1 MPAIPVPLPLICQQ
15 IRLYITSAIIQ
26 GRLKTVFQTAFYRP
40 KKGKPMKPMTVL
52 MTAAIFSVLSLNA
65 CGGSEKSR
73 IQEQTE
79 ARFQLNPHPKQ
90 AYRLRIKI
98 NDAPGP
104 LKLIGKFGVGYKAEN
119 CTYIINKIEGAPAK
133 PEKNLQTDIR
143 QLGEFEYETVVYA
156 DALLDE
162 DYFGEGVCHWQP
174 EGFGFSLKAT
184 GSPEETEFNFS
195 DIMKYLLEK
204 KTLTNYY
211 WKWSYPYSRK
221 EDGTLYTDS
230 VDFGIESPEIY
241 SAEDHKEMFTITVT
255 LEEISL

>member
-1 MPAIPVPLPLICQQ
+1 
-15 IRLYITSAIIQ
+15 
-26 GRLKTVFQTAFYRP
+26 
-40 KKGKPMKPMTVL
+40 MKPMTAL
-52 MTAAIFSVLSLNA
+52 MTAAVFSVLSLNA

-119 CTYIINKIEGAPAK
+119 CTYIINKIEGVPAK
-133 PEKNLQTDIR
+133 PEKNIQTDIR

-241 SAEDHKEMFTITVT
+241 SAEEHKEMFTIAVT